1 MHGLWLQMVGLYK
14 DPKGESI
21 FEKTTVVSHHT
32 MGITKETGSKITEIE
47 ATGLRKRIKE
57 LENQVKV
64 YDV

>member
-1 MHGLWLQMVGLYK
+1 MQMVGLYR

-21 FEKTTVVSHHT
+21 FEKTTVVSSHHSL
-32 MGITKETGSKITEIE
+32 GITKETGSKITESE

-64 YDV
+64 YTV